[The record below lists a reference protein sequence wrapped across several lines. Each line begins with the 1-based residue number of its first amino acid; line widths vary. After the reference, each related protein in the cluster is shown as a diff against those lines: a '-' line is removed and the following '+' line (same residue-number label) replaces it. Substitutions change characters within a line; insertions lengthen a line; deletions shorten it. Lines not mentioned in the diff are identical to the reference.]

1 MIKPES
7 AFINTIHK
15 KLKQVKPEILIRKI
29 SDRFNQGW
37 PDVLYISPFN
47 YKLWIEYK
55 VYPNKLSNMQEHTI
69 IKLVSYNE
77 HVAVITKHYNQL
89 LNETNYYIKDYL
101 NNPNNTLKTDNPAT
115 WILTKLGFTCE
126 SSTP

>member
-7 AFINTIHK
+7 VFINSVHK
-15 KLKQVKPEILIRKI
+15 KLKRAKPEILIRKI

-37 PDVLYISPFN
+37 PDVLYIGPFN

-55 VYPNKLSNMQEHTI
+55 VHPNKLSKMQEHTI
-69 IKLVSYNE
+69 NKLISYNE

-89 LNETNYYIKDYL
+89 FNETNYYIKDYL
-101 NNPNNTLKTDNPAT
+101 IDPNKNIKTNDPTT
-115 WILTKLGFTCE
+115 WIMIKLGFVCE